1 MTMNLKERYKG
12 YSPKV
17 QEYMNSVIDD
27 LNTDYGT
34 WPKSWLISLDILADH
49 LSLYVEAIQQIKENG
64 TSHVNREGR
73 QVKNPNITVL
83 SNAMAE
89 IRDITKQ
96 FAFNPI
102 QRTKIKALENVD
114 GDMIKDNY
122 IASLTE

>member
-1 MTMNLKERYKG
+1 MNLKERYKD

-27 LNTDYGT
+27 LNTDYGA

-49 LSLYVEAIQQIKENG
+49 LSLYVEAIEQIKANG

-96 FAFNPI
+96 FAFSPI
-102 QRTKIKALENVD
+102 QRSKLKALETADAETIV
-114 GDMIKDNY
+114 DNY
-122 IASLTE
+122 VSSLTD